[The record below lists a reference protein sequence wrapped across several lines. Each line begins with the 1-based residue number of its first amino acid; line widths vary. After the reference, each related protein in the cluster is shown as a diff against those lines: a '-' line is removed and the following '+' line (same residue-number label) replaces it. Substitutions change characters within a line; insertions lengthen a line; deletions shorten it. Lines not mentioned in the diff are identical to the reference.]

1 MCRMKELK
9 GLMTFSKLSHPNIM
23 KVGVTRWPVVDVH
36 YERIVWKGHIRHLV
50 AGGTQPANQRMGHAD
65 GPDLGS
71 LALSLTCFP
80 LIFTGV
86 RSLR

>member
-36 YERIVWKGHIRHLV
+36 YERIVWKGHIRHLE
-50 AGGTQPANQRMGHAD
+50 AGE
-65 GPDLGS
+65 
-71 LALSLTCFP
+71 
-80 LIFTGV
+80 
-86 RSLR
+86 RSLQTREWAMPMVPIFEA